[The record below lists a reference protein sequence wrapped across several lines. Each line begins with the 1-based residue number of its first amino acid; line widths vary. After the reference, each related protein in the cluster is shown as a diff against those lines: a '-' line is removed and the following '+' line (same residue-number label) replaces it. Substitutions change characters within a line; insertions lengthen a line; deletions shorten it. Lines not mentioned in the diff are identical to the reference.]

1 MTKYIY
7 LSNFKQDIIKFLEFK
22 KSMGYDMWISSFYLK
37 KFDEFCVANFQS
49 S

>member
-1 MTKYIY
+1 MNKYIY

-37 KFDEFCVANFQS
+37 NLMNFV
-49 S
+49 